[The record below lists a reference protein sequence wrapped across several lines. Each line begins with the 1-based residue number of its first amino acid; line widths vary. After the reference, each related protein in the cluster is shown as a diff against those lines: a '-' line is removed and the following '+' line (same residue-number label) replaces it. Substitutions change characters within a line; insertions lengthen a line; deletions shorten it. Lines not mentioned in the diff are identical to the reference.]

1 MIMRK
6 NKEIYLTRPSG
17 IFTKTDKYAPK
28 PTRAKELFN
37 NKESH
42 KPRPAMVPKIGPKA
56 LSIYKYVPP
65 EAGMAVASSDLDKA
79 AGKIHMAA
87 SK

>member
-1 MIMRK
+1 MIKRK
-6 NKEIYLTRPSG
+6 NSEIYLTNPLD
-17 IFTKTDKYAPK
+17 ILTKTDKYAPN

-42 KPRPAMVPKIGPKA
+42 KPRPAIVPKMGPKA

-65 EAGMAVASSDLDKA
+65 DAGMAVASSDLDKA

-87 SK
+87 SR